1 MNIVLM
7 IIGGL
12 VIVVSICMTIT
23 EIEKLDFPIKGLLL
37 FFLGLGITYI
47 GEEFE
52 LYNNILENNIQE
64 KH

>member
-52 LYNNILENNIQE
+52 LYNNI
-64 KH
+64 

>member
-47 GEEFE
+47 G
-52 LYNNILENNIQE
+52 LNYIIIY
-64 KH
+64 

>member
-37 FFLGLGITYI
+37 FFFGLGITYI